1 MFIFNFNV
9 VLFCHPAPE
18 LSPVSLT
25 KLGLCRGTEEKQAFS
40 QFLKKVVVENGFLRA
55 LADMQESKRL
65 ERLFCPVHV
74 HVGGIERDR
83 SMIYKT

>member
-25 KLGLCRGTEEKQAFS
+25 KLGLCRGTEEKQAFL
-40 QFLKKVVVENGFLRA
+40 QFLKKVAVENGFLRA
-55 LADMQESKRL
+55 LADIRKIQTACSAQCANMLVASRGTDL
-65 ERLFCPVHV
+65 
-74 HVGGIERDR
+74 
-83 SMIYKT
+83 

>member
-25 KLGLCRGTEEKQAFS
+25 KLGLCRGTEEKQAFL
-40 QFLKKVVVENGFLRA
+40 QFLKKVAVENGFLRA
-55 LADMQESKRL
+55 LADIRKIRL
-65 ERLFCPVHV
+65 VPPSVRTCWWHRE
-74 HVGGIERDR
+74 GQ
-83 SMIYKT
+83 IYDLQNII